1 MFVVSGANGQTGSV
15 VAKTLLEKG
24 LPVRVILRDDQDA
37 KNWTDLGAETAV
49 ADMQNADQIT
59 AALADATGLY
69 LMNPPAYDKA
79 DMFAEEDK
87 VIAAFQTA
95 IAANQGLKRIVI
107 LSSRGGQL
115 ASGTGNILTNHKLEE
130 AFGGKENATVVRA
143 ANFMENWKSV
153 VSAAVEKGVLPTMF
167 APLDKKL
174 PMVAARDIG
183 RVCAEALTEDASGFV
198 LKELEGFELSPNDV
212 AAAFSRAL
220 GKEVKAV
227 PIPESE
233 WFGIFSSISGSRKN
247 AEAFIEMTN
256 AGNSDLLQWE
266 TDEASRIKGTVTIDD
281 FVRDV
286 LKK

>member
-1 MFVVSGANGQTGSV
+1 MFIVSGANGQTGSV
-15 VAKTLLEKG
+15 VAQTLLEKG
-24 LPVRVILRDDQDA
+24 LPVRVIIRDEKDA
-37 KNWTDLGAETAV
+37 KKWTDSGAQVAF
-49 ADMQNADQIT
+49 ADMQSAGDVTQ
-59 AALADATGLY
+59 ALTGATGLY

-87 VIAAFQTA
+87 VITAFQKA
-95 IAANQGLKRIVI
+95 LAANQGIKRIVV
-107 LSSRGGQL
+107 LSSRGGQR

-130 AFGGKENATVVRA
+130 AFGGKENVTVVRA

-153 VSAAVEKGVLPTMF
+153 VPAVLEKGVLPTMF

-183 RVCAEALTEDASGFV
+183 RVCAEALTEDASSFE
-198 LKELEGFELSPNDV
+198 LKELEGFYLSPNDV

-247 AEAFIEMTN
+247 AESFIEMTN
-256 AGNSDLLQWE
+256 AGNSGLLEWE
-266 TDEASRIKGTVTIDD
+266 TDVASRIKGATTIDD
-281 FVRDV
+281 FVKDV